1 MRLSVEQKQVQSQ
14 VASQQMQQALFLL
27 SKNAWELNEYV
38 REQTVENP
46 VLEALEPQWQERG
59 LGFRGGSL
67 LWGKL

>member
-38 REQTVENP
+38 RE
-46 VLEALEPQWQERG
+46 L
-59 LGFRGGSL
+59 SL
-67 LWGKL
+67 IHI

>member
-46 VLEALEPQWQERG
+46 VLEALEPQWQE
-59 LGFRGGSL
+59 LSL
-67 LWGKL
+67 IHISKN